1 MNIKRCIVFF
11 LALITAACDVGSK
24 SGPRVAK
31 EPISVRGWIT
41 DVDAGENAAAYHT
54 IETESARKASLF
66 HDTNVWVENAPYVSG
81 GVAET
86 GAFLLLDVPPGNV
99 TITFTAPNAA
109 AAHLV
114 LADVPG
120 NANIFV
126 PSMLLKKGSVVL
138 LDPKSVK
145 VRMAM
150 QIDKEVPSGK
160 FVTIAG
166 QRIPIMNTPIAQM
179 SDRHDYP
186 MAPATYQPLAKVK

>member
-1 MNIKRCIVFF
+1 MNTKRFVLF
-11 LALITAACDVGSK
+11 LALLPLACGGETNK
-24 SGPRVAK
+24 PRVAK

-41 DVDAGENAAAYHT
+41 DVDGGENAAAFHT
-54 IETESARKASLF
+54 IETESARKANLF
-66 HDTNVWVENAPYVSG
+66 HETNVWVENAPYVSG

-99 TITFTAPNAA
+99 TITFTAPNAS

-114 LADVPG
+114 LGDVPG
-120 NANIFV
+120 NADIFV
-126 PSMLLKKGSVVL
+126 PSMLLKKGAIVL

-145 VRMAM
+145 VRMAA
-150 QIDKEVPSGK
+150 QIAKETPSGK

-166 QRIPIMNTPIAQM
+166 QRFPVINTPIAQM
-179 SDRHDYP
+179 ADRHDYP